1 MMLLTALAIWFVLVI
16 LFVALCRI
24 AATADGRGGACT
36 ERYPT
41 DSTPGPRTL
50 AAGLVLLEEQPAPAL
65 RDLRARARGAR
76 GRAGQYA
83 AGS

>member
-24 AATADGRGGACT
+24 AATADGRDGTCT

-41 DSTPGPRTL
+41 DSTPEPRTL
-50 AAGLVLLEEQPAPAL
+50 AAGLVLLEAQ
-65 RDLRARARGAR
+65 ARAG
-76 GRAGQYA
+76 A
-83 AGS
+83 AGPAR